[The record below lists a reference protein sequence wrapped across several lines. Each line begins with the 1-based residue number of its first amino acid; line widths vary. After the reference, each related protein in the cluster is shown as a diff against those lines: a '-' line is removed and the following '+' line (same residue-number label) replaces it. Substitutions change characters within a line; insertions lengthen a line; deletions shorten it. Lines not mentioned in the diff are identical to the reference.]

1 MAEAGQRSIRLSVK
15 TPEFIDGA
23 LLDRVSESARTSPRL
38 RMNHNFHQN
47 EADISNRLLNAVEPG
62 SYVVPHR
69 HLDAAKDETF
79 VVLRGRFG
87 LVLFDESG
95 NVARQE
101 VLDSAGP
108 VFGVTIPHGTFH
120 SIVSLAPGSV
130 FFESKAGP
138 YAALTPE
145 ERAVWAP
152 AESDPA
158 AYDYRRQLEALFD

>member
-1 MAEAGQRSIRLSVK
+1 MKA
-15 TPEFIDGA
+15 PEFIDGA
-23 LLDRVSESARTSPRL
+23 LLDLVSESARTSPRL
-38 RMNHNFHQN
+38 RKNHNFHQS

-62 SYVVPHR
+62 SYIVPHR
-69 HLDAAKDETF
+69 HLDTAKDETF

-95 NVARQE
+95 NVTRQA

-138 YAALTPE
+138 YVALTPE
-145 ERAVWAP
+145 ERAAWAP
-152 AESDPA
+152 AENDA
-158 AYDYRRQLEALFD
+158 AADVFRRQLEALFD